1 MIFKKPSELRVSKFV
16 GVMPEVNK
24 CHDGFVTNN
33 MPVMIAGDCVLAIGV
48 AMFEHYKHTKH
59 TEIPCIDVSS
69 DGQYTEQLD
78 LQYLNFAR
86 GVVVRYHEI
95 RDHFKE
101 PDGLEKLGFDNSELD
116 FMYKINLDNERYDI
130 KVLESDAVVLK
141 KDQFFTIKCKTREE
155 SILVR
160 QFFKTVDHEIDYD
173 KFIKTMKKEVNSLA
187 SLFGESE
194 EESIPVEK
202 LEVKCDTNFR
212 IKYENESQL
221 KELFEI
227 FKLSAKKK
235 TIRVSYKLIKD
246 FLK

>member
-1 MIFKKPSELRVSKFV
+1 MTDLRTIRSLTLSKFV
-16 GVMPEVNK
+16 GVQTEIFKETKFDFNTPI
-24 CHDGFVTNN
+24 F
-33 MPVMIAGDCVLAIGV
+33 IAGNTVLAIS
-48 AMFEHYKHTKH
+48 AAAYAIAKHNKVN
-59 TEIPCIDVSS
+59 EIRCMSLS
-69 DGQYTEQLD
+69 DKYSEEYD
-78 LQYLNFAR
+78 LNLLNLSR
-86 GVVVRYHEI
+86 SIVVRYHEI

-101 PDGLEKLGFDNSELD
+101 PDGLEKLGFDTSELD

-187 SLFGESE
+187 SLFGESD

>member
-1 MIFKKPSELRVSKFV
+1 MIDLRTIRSLKVSKFV
-16 GVMPEVNK
+16 GVQSEILAHAKYSIDTPI
-24 CHDGFVTNN
+24 F
-33 MPVMIAGDCVLAIGV
+33 IAGNTVLAISAATLAIARHNKTDNV
-48 AMFEHYKHTKH
+48 
-59 TEIPCIDVSS
+59 PCISIADK
-69 DGQYTEQLD
+69 YTEEFD
-78 LQYLNFAR
+78 LLMLNHSRAT
-86 GVVVRYHEI
+86 VVRYHEI
-95 RDHFKE
+95 RDHFND
-101 PDGLEKLGFDNSELD
+101 PEKIKSIGFDSSELD

-187 SLFGESE
+187 SLFGESD

>member
-1 MIFKKPSELRVSKFV
+1 MTDLRTIRSLSVSKFV
-16 GVMPEVNK
+16 GVQSEILRDVEF
-24 CHDGFVTNN
+24 HSLT
-33 MPVMIAGDCVLAIGV
+33 PVFIAGNTVLAISAATLALARHNKRDNV
-48 AMFEHYKHTKH
+48 F
-59 TEIPCIDVSS
+59 CVSLANDYS
-69 DGQYTEQLD
+69 EEFD
-78 LQYLNFAR
+78 LLMLNTSRAI
-86 GVVVRYHEI
+86 VTRYHEV

-101 PDGLEKLGFDNSELD
+101 PEELSGLGFDNSELD

-141 KDQFFTIKCKTREE
+141 KDQFFTVKCKTREE

-160 QFFKTVDHEIDYD
+160 QFFKTIDHEISYD
-173 KFIKTMKKEVNSLA
+173 KFIKTMKNEVNSLA
-187 SLFGESE
+187 AMFGEE

-212 IKYENESQL
+212 IKYENEAQL

-227 FKLSAKKK
+227 FKLPAKKK

-246 FLK
+246 ILK